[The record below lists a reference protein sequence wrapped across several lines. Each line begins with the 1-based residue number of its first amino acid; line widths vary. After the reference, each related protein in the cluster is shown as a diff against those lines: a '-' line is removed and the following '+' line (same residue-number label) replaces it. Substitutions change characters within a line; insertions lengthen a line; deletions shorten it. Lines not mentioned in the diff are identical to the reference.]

1 MKQSTRF
8 PNPHHLKLED
18 KDSGQKALP
27 TGQILVGDAVERLRQ
42 LPSRSVNTV
51 ITSPPYFRLRNY
63 QAEGQLGAEE
73 TVQQWVEGLLAVM
86 EELARVLRDDGTV
99 WLNLGD
105 TYSRHLLHGAPPKS
119 LVLAPERLLLA
130 LNQAGWSCR
139 NKIVWAKP
147 NPMPASVR
155 DRLTT
160 TWEPLYLL
168 TRSRSY
174 FFDLDAIRVP
184 ARSDPPSAK
193 RKYRH
198 EDAARRNKLEKPGWA
213 GPNAGSNSG
222 LAAMKARGASTHL
235 LGKNPGDVW
244 EVATAAFHGPHF
256 ATSPAELVE
265 RPLLSGCPERV
276 CSICST
282 PWRRAHLVRRLGEVA
297 VAGVL
302 RKSCSCPDR
311 AWSPGIVLDP
321 FFGAGTVG
329 LVAEQLGRRWV
340 GIELNPEFAQ
350 LARSRISSA
359 PVTKPR
365 PPPCSRRGPTP
376 KCSPTKGDNNQLKK
390 HRTNHL

>member
-1 MKQSTRF
+1 MKAKKTIEVTKSSMTANSQKDGILMIARMSES
-8 PNPHHLKLED
+8 LKL
-18 KDSGQKALP
+18 
-27 TGQILVGDAVERLRQ
+27 
-42 LPSRSVNTV
+42 
-51 ITSPPYFRLRNY
+51 
-63 QAEGQLGAEE
+63 
-73 TVQQWVEGLLAVM
+73 
-86 EELARVLRDDGTV
+86 
-99 WLNLGD
+99 
-105 TYSRHLLHGAPPKS
+105 
-119 LVLAPERLLLA
+119 
-130 LNQAGWSCR
+130 
-139 NKIVWAKP
+139 
-147 NPMPASVR
+147 PASGS
-155 DRLTT
+155 
-160 TWEPLYLL
+160 PLDI
-168 TRSRSY
+168 TIDSS
-174 FFDLDAIRVP
+174 
-184 ARSDPPSAK
+184 
-193 RKYRH
+193 
-198 EDAARRNKLEKPGWA
+198 
-213 GPNAGSNSG
+213 
-222 LAAMKARGASTHL
+222 
-235 LGKNPGDVW
+235 GDVW

-256 ATSPAELVE
+256 ATFPAELVE